1 VIALVVPV
9 YKNFAGFA
17 NLMSAVD
24 HEIYP
29 IIIPNWGDNIGVSRG
44 WNAGLKKALDIGA
57 DVTIISNDDAA
68 PFAGTFQKLA
78 DNVGSFDLLSATNYK
93 DSSEIHDGPEFDGH
107 PDFSMFAVSTNDFV
121 EKFGFFD
128 ENFSPAYF
136 EDNDMARRILV
147 AGGSYARMLSAGM
160 FHEGS
165 VTQNM
170 DGPVVTSEMFE
181 RNRAYYTRKWGG
193 WPMSETYTHP
203 FNDPNKTIK
212 DW

>member
-9 YKNFAGFA
+9 MKNFRGFTE
-17 NLMSAVD
+17 LMASIDEEV
-24 HEIYP
+24 YP
-29 IIIPNWGDNIGVSRG
+29 IIIPNWNDNIGVSRG
-44 WNAGLKKALDIGA
+44 WNAGLKRALKIGA
-57 DVTIISNDDAA
+57 EVTVISNDDVTV
-68 PFAGTFQKLA
+68 FAGTIEKLA
-78 DNVGSFDLLSATNYK
+78 DNVGQFDLLSATNYR
-93 DSSEIHDGPEFDGH
+93 DCMEVSGPEFDGH
-107 PDFSMFAVSTNDFV
+107 PDFSLFAVNTAEFI

-147 AGGSYARMLSAGM
+147 GGGQYARMIQAGM

-181 RNRAYYTRKWGG
+181 KNRAYYVKKWGG
-193 WPMSETYTHP
+193 WPMSERYTHP
-203 FNDPNKTIK
+203 FNDPDKTIK